1 MTCYMTICGCDV
13 LYDDLH
19 EYRRNFL
26 KRKNINGWKPNID
39 GTPVII
45 DKLLNSFNRK
55 IKGIPMFTDEVK
67 REYFEGLRK
76 IFEIYYDELKFNK
89 KSRKDAYYTYLAH
102 HFRTTGRGRYKKN
115 NLNELMSFKEFI
127 AAGICNDY
135 R

>member
-1 MTCYMTICGCDV
+1 
-13 LYDDLH
+13 LNN
-19 EYRRNFL
+19 YRSSFL
-26 KRKNINGWKPNID
+26 KRKNINRWKRNIN
-39 GTPVII
+39 GTPEIV

-76 IFEIYYDELKFNK
+76 IFENYYDELKFNNL
-89 KSRKDAYYTYLAH
+89 SRQDAYYTYLAR
-102 HFRTTGRGRYKKN
+102 HFRATGRGRYVKN